1 MKKLK
6 KYQLEVTVFI
16 CGAMTMVLE
25 LVAARVL
32 SPYVGSSNLIWTSII
47 GIMLISMS
55 LGYWIGGK
63 IADKKQ
69 DLTDLSQFILIAA
82 ITTSV
87 IPIFETVIVN
97 SLAQMIDQLII
108 VAIISATFL
117 FGIPS
122 FMLATASPIAVKL
135 KNNEQKEV
143 GTVSGKIS
151 SLSTIGS
158 ILGTFV
164 AGFILIPN
172 IGVSNIILGSSIIL
186 LLLSMMIY
194 PNKNKKRMIYM
205 VFILI
210 GIIILNVV
218 GKYLLKKEHP
228 DIIKDVDSEYSRIWV
243 TNITSAN
250 GTNFKTLR
258 VDTGLESYINEKT
271 GEMGAKYLTYYD
283 LFEYYNKK
291 ANNTLMIGGAAYTY
305 PKHYLKKYGNKK
317 IDVVE
322 IDKKMT
328 EIAKE
333 EFDLDL
339 SNPNLKIYH
348 QDGRSYLNYSKE
360 KYDTILIDAFKGLNA
375 PFELTTYE
383 AMCKARNMLNEDG
396 LVITNIISS
405 LEGEQA
411 KFIQHEYATYKAVFD
426 DVKLFAVKTPDKTQS
441 QNLILVGIQG
451 NPEIN
456 VEKQEEYK
464 DLLETEV
471 VGFSSDK
478 AISTDDFAPIGN

>member
-464 DLLETEV
+464 DLLDTEV